1 MITRTPYPTSSTI
14 EVEFEGD
21 INEVQKATDKYFGQ
35 FSPFGYQ
42 TKIVK
47 DVVYN
52 NIRIV
57 KITRWNNCD

>member
-1 MITRTPYPTSSTI
+1 MITRMPFPTSSTI

-21 INEVQKATDKYFGQ
+21 INEVQQATDKYFEQ

-47 DVVYN
+47 DVIYN
-52 NIRIV
+52 NVRIV